1 MGKPESPLQYS
12 LRFDIFRDGRLE
24 WLLFELQGTLDLDG
38 DVASKL
44 LGHFAWRKDGHI
56 SLIIGHQLL
65 DGKLVDMERPF
76 IVVNGDNR
84 ARPSDIQAG
93 SECATSL
100 AVNGVVRRKVV
111 FKLRPK
117 PIVAAS

>member
-1 MGKPESPLQYS
+1 
-12 LRFDIFRDGRLE
+12 
-24 WLLFELQGTLDLDG
+24 LLFELQGTLELDG

-76 IVVNGDNR
+76 VVVNRNNI
-84 ARPSDIQAG
+84 ARPSECPVVSG
-93 SECATSL
+93 RSESTSL
-100 AVNGVVRRKVV
+100 VVNGVVRRKVV

-117 PIVAAS
+117 PIVSAS